1 MYVAMSLE
9 SAEPSDVRHLS
20 YVGDNKITLNVNDR
34 RKIMIGKSGDKSAYE
49 PSDPSGW
56 CLSIVSK

>member
-49 PSDPSGW
+49 PSDPSGR
-56 CLSIVSK
+56 S